1 MKRAVAPALACAL
14 LAACASQQPR
24 VASIPAA
31 PPPGELTG
39 LAGLEASQVKLAYGA
54 PNFVRKDNGFE
65 LWRYDG
71 QNCKAFFF
79 LYKDADKLA
88 VRHIETMPRGQGIAA
103 DATCLDALKARAH
116 AIS

>member
-1 MKRAVAPALACAL
+1 MNRIASFAVACAL
-14 LAACASQQPR
+14 LAACAAPTR
-24 VASIPAA
+24 VASIPTA
-31 PPPGELTG
+31 PPPGELAG

-71 QNCKAFFF
+71 ANCKAFFF
-79 LYKDADKLA
+79 LYHEADRLA
-88 VRHIETMPRGQGIAA
+88 VRHVETMPRGQGIAA
-103 DATCLDALKARAH
+103 DANCLDALKARAR